1 MRPAAALAE
10 RLGLPVRDLDLLQQ
24 ALIHSSYLHE
34 HRDLAAG
41 HNERLEFLG
50 DSVVSLAISD
60 ALYRRHPDDDEG
72 VLSARRAS
80 IVSTTGLARLANRL
94 GLGEY
99 LLLGEGESQRGG
111 RRRPGLLA
119 SAFEALVGAVYLDL
133 GYEAASDFVSS
144 LAAPELTSDRPLG
157 ALKSPKSRLQ
167 EFTQRLSGERP
178 QYHVVD
184 AVGPDHDKVFRVE
197 VAVGGRVIGV
207 GEGHSRRVAETAA
220 AARAIE
226 TLRQQPGDLTEGA
239 PELAEFDPDEPEPE
253 PGPGRVSGTPAS
265 SIEAS
270 PDDEPWIEL
279 DIDILPTVPREASEE
294 SEQIRAEAL
303 PASASGGPAGRGR
316 PRRERAAGSSSA
328 STARGSASPRTAPDG
343 APTHPERGGRR
354 SAW

>member
-10 RLGLPVRDLDLLQQ
+10 RLGLPVRDLELLQQ

-34 HRDLAAG
+34 HRDLAVG

-80 IVSTTGLARLANRL
+80 IVSTTGLARLAGRI

-111 RRRPGLLA
+111 RRRPALLA
-119 SAFEALVGAVYLDL
+119 SAFEAVVGALYLDL
-133 GYEAASDFVSS
+133 GFDAAGAFVVER
-144 LAAPELTSDRPLG
+144 ATPELTRESPLN

-178 QYHVVD
+178 QYRLLQ

-197 VAVGGRVIGV
+197 VAVEGRVVGT
-207 GEGHSRRVAETAA
+207 GEGHSRRLAESAA
-220 AARAIE
+220 AAGAIDA
-226 TLRQQPGDLTEGA
+226 LRQEPGFFADQAKGA
-239 PELAEFDPDEPEPE
+239 PELSEPAEGPTEPEDEARPE
-253 PGPGRVSGTPAS
+253 PAAAEKRLAEWEAAMRDPEIRRASATPEAWNGFGT
-265 SIEAS
+265 E
-270 PDDEPWIEL
+270 
-279 DIDILPTVPREASEE
+279 
-294 SEQIRAEAL
+294 AEAG
-303 PASASGGPAGRGR
+303 SDGGV
-316 PRRERAAGSSSA
+316 
-328 STARGSASPRTAPDG
+328 RTD
-343 APTHPERGGRR
+343 RLR
-354 SAW
+354 

>member
-34 HRDLAAG
+34 HRDLAVG

-60 ALYRRHPDDDEG
+60 ALYRGHPDDDEG

-80 IVSTTGLARLANRL
+80 IVSTAGLARLAGRL
-94 GLGEY
+94 SLGDY

-111 RRRPGLLA
+111 RRRPALLA
-119 SAFEALVGAVYLDL
+119 SAFEAVVGALYLDL
-133 GYEAASDFVSS
+133 GYEAAGGFVVS
-144 LAAPELTSDRPLG
+144 LATPELTSDRPLG

-167 EFTQRLSGERP
+167 EFTQRLSRERP
-178 QYHVVD
+178 QYRLVD

-207 GEGHSRRVAETAA
+207 GEGHSRRLAETAA

-226 TLRQQPGDLTEGA
+226 ALRESPGELAGQTEGA
-239 PELAEFDPDEPEPE
+239 PELLAFGPAEGEPGAEDGHEWEAFGKPVYPGREPWVEFDFELPGLAAPEK
-253 PGPGRVSGTPAS
+253 R
-265 SIEAS
+265 
-270 PDDEPWIEL
+270 PDDP
-279 DIDILPTVPREASEE
+279 E
-294 SEQIRAEAL
+294 S
-303 PASASGGPAGRGR
+303 
-316 PRRERAAGSSSA
+316 
-328 STARGSASPRTAPDG
+328 G
-343 APTHPERGGRR
+343 APGDRR
-354 SAW
+354 